1 MSGTFYKCLFECLN
15 PCIFFKNFTTQ
26 QNLCSNDESETCCWL
41 SYDMFY
47 PLQHIALEWKEMDP
61 YVNITTSNIYY
72 DFFCGSHKM
81 NCLWWAKLLHNFTF
95 YFFAILMFVHVF
107 HCIILPF
114 TSYACR
120 KSNYHLFCWQSIMI
134 LGLMWY

>member
-1 MSGTFYKCLFECLN
+1 MWGNKCTNFTNKYENCQVLSYTSACLN
-15 PCIFFKNFTTQ
+15 PCIFLKTFQ

-72 DFFCGSHKM
+72 DFFCASQKWIA
-81 NCLWWAKLLHNFTF
+81 WWAKFLDIHIISLSIFCF
-95 YFFAILMFVHVF
+95 FDVCSFFSLYYFSSV
-107 HCIILPF
+107 
-114 TSYACR
+114 
-120 KSNYHLFCWQSIMI
+120 MI

>member
-1 MSGTFYKCLFECLN
+1 MSGTFHNCLSESMHL
-15 PCIFFKNFTTQ
+15 FKNFTTQ
-26 QNLCSNDESETCCWL
+26 QYLCSNDESETCCWL

-81 NCLWWAKLLHNFTF
+81 NCLWWAQFLHNFTF
-95 YFFAILMFVHVF
+95 YFFLLFWCLFMFFIV
-107 HCIILPF
+107 
-114 TSYACR
+114 
-120 KSNYHLFCWQSIMI
+120 LFSRLLRTLVEKVITTYSVDNQLWS
-134 LGLMWY
+134 LV